1 MEPGWAR
8 PNPQFTR
15 WSVSLQAFRDVC
27 SGLVTSTN
35 AMPHVDPP
43 DTKPGGTARE
53 RREAKVRRRRS
64 LRTVVVVTLVVVLAM
79 GGGGVAWYA
88 AEETADLATQNAT
101 AKQLLA
107 TSESKVAE
115 ETTRAGL
122 TTQIAAA
129 ESVLAEPVL
138 TRLMTGTGDARDSLE
153 AASDAVEAS
162 MVEFAR
168 SQVTAARKSTTSAQ
182 ARAEKVY
189 TATKGMGVDDAVRG
203 QLQAALD
210 TLAAVDAAADETLAG
225 DDLGELEKAA
235 ADLSTNGSVVTLATQ
250 SLTDAQDAIT
260 CPHADQVWD
269 PDSGKVPSSALAAIP
284 WAPTHFVRADVLQDL
299 VDLDAA
305 YKKAFGE
312 HLTINSS
319 YRTYESQSA
328 LYDPSS
334 PTAAPPG
341 CSTHGLGLSVD
352 IGGGVQT
359 FDTPQY
365 NWLKRHAETYG
376 WTHPDFAEPDG
387 RMPEPWHWESVL
399 ARAGS

>member
-1 MEPGWAR
+1 MAL
-8 PNPQFTR
+8 
-15 WSVSLQAFRDVC
+15 SDVS

-35 AMPHVDPP
+35 AMPHVDPS
-43 DTKPGGTARE
+43 DVRPGGTARE
-53 RREAKVRRRRS
+53 RREAKIRRRRS
-64 LRTVVVVTLVVVLAM
+64 LRTVIIVTLVVVLAM
-79 GGGGVAWYA
+79 GGGGLAWYA
-88 AEETADLATQNAT
+88 LEETADLATQNTT

-107 TSESKVAE
+107 ASENKVAE
-115 ETTRAGL
+115 QTTRDAL
-122 TTQIAAA
+122 SAQIAEA
-129 ESVLAEPVL
+129 ETVLAEPVL
-138 TRLMTGTGDARDSLE
+138 TRLVTGTGDARDSLE
-153 AASDAVEAS
+153 AASGAVEAS

-168 SQVTAARKSTTSAQ
+168 SQVTAARNGVTSAQ

-189 TATKGMGVDDAVRG
+189 TATKGMGLDDAVRG

-225 DDLGELEKAA
+225 EDLGKLEKAA
-235 ADLSTNGSVVTLATQ
+235 ADLSTNRSVLTLATQ

-260 CPHADQVWD
+260 CPWPDQTWD

-284 WAPTHFVRADVLQDL
+284 WAPTHFVRADALQDL

-305 YKKAFGE
+305 YSQVFGE

-319 YRTYESQSA
+319 YRTYESQAS
-328 LYDPSS
+328 LYDPAS

-341 CSTHGLGLSVD
+341 CSTHGLGLAVD

-359 FDTPQY
+359 FGTEQY
-365 NWLKRHAETYG
+365 NWLKQHSETYG
-376 WTHPDFAEPDG
+376 WTHPDWAEPAG

-399 ARAGS
+399 LRASS